1 MQTEQ
6 IYELIGYAASLLVAL
21 SLMMRSILRLRL
33 INLAGSLFFTA
44 YGLLIQA
51 YPVAAV
57 NAFIVLINLY
67 YLYQMLS
74 TREFFRLLEVRSDAE
89 YLKAFLDFYAA
100 DIRKSQPGFSFT
112 PGENRLVFFVLRNMV
127 PAGLM
132 IGALRTDPGS
142 PAGSELH
149 VELDYAI
156 PGYRDLKIG
165 RFLYQQHSDDFRA
178 RGIRRIYTAAG
189 APGHER
195 YLRQM
200 GFQPAG
206 PGRYCLTLESG
217 EEPQPGSP
225 G

>member
-6 IYELIGYAASLLVAL
+6 IYEIIGYVASLLVAL

-33 INLAGSLFFTA
+33 INLAGSFFFTI

-74 TREFFRLLEVRSDAE
+74 TREFFRLLEVRPDAE
-89 YLKAFLDFYAA
+89 YLQAFLTFYEK
-100 DIRKSQPGFSFT
+100 DIRKSQPGFAFT
-112 PGENRLVFFVLRNMV
+112 PAENQLVFFVLRNMV
-127 PAGLM
+127 PAGLL
-132 IGALRTDPGS
+132 IGEVREINTLR
-142 PAGSELH
+142 
-149 VELDYAI
+149 VKLDYAI

-165 RFLYQQHSDDFRA
+165 RFVYQQHADDFRA
-178 RGIRRIYTAAG
+178 RGVRQICTKPG
-189 APGHER
+189 APIHER

-200 GFQPAG
+200 GFNPAG
-206 PGRYCLTLESG
+206 PDLYCLTLK
-217 EEPQPGSP
+217 
-225 G
+225 